1 MEYARP
7 DLPYEATEAVW
18 PSTHPDIYRHP
29 GSLHGGN
36 VRSKKTYHIYSLGII
51 LAEIACWQSIQQ
63 LLMMPVD
70 QQADIFEL
78 IKVRE
83 TVMSKNYLDAVG
95 ACAGSRYREVVRKC
109 LTGRDDLGVAPH
121 AIETDPV
128 VGAAIQ
134 KTFSKQVVKELTSLC
149 I

>member
-1 MEYARP
+1 MDYYSPIIAGMEYARP

-83 TVMSKNYLDAVG
+83 TVMSKVL
-95 ACAGSRYREVVRKC
+95 GSP
-109 LTGRDDLGVAPH
+109 GRVDLRP
-121 AIETDPV
+121 
-128 VGAAIQ
+128 
-134 KTFSKQVVKELTSLC
+134 
-149 I
+149 